1 MVVYRKSIQHS
12 SPPSS
17 NQALQLNNTSIL
29 NGKILLFWLLLTS
42 KNKSCTKSMSFRA
55 TNKHSCTKFFAISA
69 IHLSFKRDIR
79 RLRNFLVSK
88 HLLDLM
94 LNEVLAVIDYGICTM
109 FSLFS
114 VLLKLLLPLLACIY
128 HILWELGWCNAIE
141 RHCLGNSIEL
151 IYKCTLGSPLSLG
164 KAQNSH
170 SRSKGFL
177 SSFKFYTPPFMGPF
191 WSPLDPSSI
200 WSYVE
205 SSHSVQSIITTA
217 WIKQKEETSIILLS
231 HLIK

>member
-29 NGKILLFWLLLTS
+29 NGKTLLFWLLLTS
-42 KNKSCTKSMSFRA
+42 KNKNCTKSMSFRA

-151 IYKCTLGSPLSLG
+151 IYKCTLGSPLWERLKILTVEV
-164 KAQNSH
+164 KA
-170 SRSKGFL
+170 FFLL
-177 SSFKFYTPPFMGPF
+177 SSFTHHPHLTWDP
-191 WSPLDPSSI
+191 SDPLDPSSI
-200 WSYVE
+200 WSFVE

>member
-151 IYKCTLGSPLSLG
+151 IYKCTLGSPFLWERLKILTVEV
-164 KAQNSH
+164 KA
-170 SRSKGFL
+170 FFLL
-177 SSFKFYTPPFMGPF
+177 SSFTHHLS
-191 WSPLDPSSI
+191 WDPSD
-200 WSYVE
+200 
-205 SSHSVQSIITTA
+205 
-217 WIKQKEETSIILLS
+217 LL
-231 HLIK
+231 

>member
-1 MVVYRKSIQHS
+1 
-12 SPPSS
+12 
-17 NQALQLNNTSIL
+17 
-29 NGKILLFWLLLTS
+29 
-42 KNKSCTKSMSFRA
+42 MSFRA

-114 VLLKLLLPLLACIY
+114 EGSFVFFLLLFTIFYGNQVGAQSQNLIALGIALSLFTNVLQVPPF
-128 HILWELGWCNAIE
+128 LWERLKILTVE
-141 RHCLGNSIEL
+141 V
-151 IYKCTLGSPLSLG
+151 
-164 KAQNSH
+164 KA
-170 SRSKGFL
+170 FFLL
-177 SSFKFYTPPFMGPF
+177 SSFTHHPHLSWDP
-191 WSPLDPSSI
+191 SDPLDPSSI
-200 WSYVE
+200 WSFVE
-205 SSHSVQSIITTA
+205 SSHSVQSIIPTA
-217 WIKQKEETSIILLS
+217 WIIKQKEETSIILLS